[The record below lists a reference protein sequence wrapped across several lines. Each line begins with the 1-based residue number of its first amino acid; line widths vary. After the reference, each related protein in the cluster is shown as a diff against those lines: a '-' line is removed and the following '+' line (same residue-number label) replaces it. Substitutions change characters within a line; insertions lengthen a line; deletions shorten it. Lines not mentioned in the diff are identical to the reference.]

1 MISCIFVFYLLAF
14 STGPTSPHIQAAPST
29 TSVPNDASDPDA
41 LYAKRD
47 NVTSAQQAAGIWQS
61 RLQKNPNDFESAWKL
76 ARAMYWIGTQGPT
89 ADRRP
94 ALEQG
99 ITAGRAATRIEPSR
113 PEGHM
118 WLAASMGALAESFGL
133 RQGLKYRGEIK
144 NELLTVLRLDPA
156 YQQGSAD
163 RALGRWYYKVP
174 GLFGGSNQK
183 SEEHLRRSLTYNPN
197 STASLFFLAETL
209 IALKRKPEA
218 KDTLERLLAAPID
231 PSWAAEDRDFKAR
244 AQKLIETLQ

>member
-1 MISCIFVFYLLAF
+1 MISCILVFYLLAF
-14 STGPTSPHIQAAPST
+14 SAP
-29 TSVPNDASDPDA
+29 PLAQNDTANPDA
-41 LYAKRD
+41 LYARRD
-47 NVTSAQQAAGIWQS
+47 DVAFAQQAAALWQA

-76 ARAMYWIGTQGPT
+76 SRATYWIGTQAPA

-99 ITAGRAATRIEPSR
+99 ITAGRAATRIEPNR

-118 WLAASMGALAESFGL
+118 WLAANMGALAESFGL

-156 YQQGSAD
+156 YEQGSAD
-163 RALGRWYYKVP
+163 RALGRWYYRVP
-174 GLFGGSNQK
+174 GLFGGSDEK
-183 SEEHLRRSLTYNPN
+183 SEEYLRRALSYNPN
-197 STASLFFLAETL
+197 STASLYFLAETL

-218 KDTLERLLAAPID
+218 KQTLERVLSAPID
-231 PSWAAEDRDFKAR
+231 PNWGAEDRNFKAK
-244 AQKLIETLQ
+244 AKKLIESLK